1 MRVDSH
7 QHFWRYS
14 AQQQPWIDDS
24 MAVLRRDFMPPEL
37 GLELKQ
43 VGVDA
48 SVAVQVGQSLAETEF
63 LLDLAEQHRFI
74 RGVVGWV
81 DLRAPELVRTLEVLS
96 AHERFKGVRHIVQS
110 EPAGFLAEPAFR
122 AGVAE
127 LARFDLSY
135 DVLVYAHQLP
145 EAVDFVRALPEVRFV
160 LDHLAKPPIREG
172 RLDPWREHLRRLAEL
187 PNVACKLSGLV
198 TEAAWNG
205 WQPSEL
211 RPFIDAAVDSFG
223 PGRLLMG
230 SDWPVCTLAGS
241 YRDVMGVFFDYFASF
256 SAAEQAAIFGDTAA
270 RVYRLSA

>member
-14 AQQQPWIDDS
+14 AQQHPWIDDS

-37 GLELKQ
+37 ELELKQ
-43 VGVDA
+43 AGVDV
-48 SVAVQVGQSLAETEF
+48 SVAVQVGQSLAETQF
-63 LLDLAEQHRFI
+63 LLGLAEQHRFI

-81 DLRAPELVRTLEVLS
+81 DLRAPELTRTLETLS

-110 EPAGFLAEPAFR
+110 EPAGFLGDPAFR

-160 LDHLAKPPIREG
+160 LDHLAKPPIRAGQLE
-172 RLDPWREHLRRLAEL
+172 PWREQLRRMAAL

-198 TEAAWNG
+198 TEAAWHG
-205 WQPSEL
+205 WQRSEL
-211 RPFIDAAVDSFG
+211 LPFIDAAVDGFG
-223 PGRLLMG
+223 PSRLLIG

-241 YRDVMGVFFDYFASF
+241 YREVMAIFLDYFASF

>member
-14 AQQQPWIDDS
+14 PQGQPWMDDR

-37 GLELKQ
+37 ERELKHT
-43 VGVDA
+43 GVDA
-48 SVAVQVGQSLAETEF
+48 SVAVQAGQSLAETQF
-63 LLDLAEQHRFI
+63 LLELAEQHRFI

-81 DLRAPELVRTLEVLS
+81 DLRSPELTRTLEALS

-110 EPAGFLAEPAFR
+110 EPAGFLAEAVFQ
-122 AGVAE
+122 AGVAQ

-135 DVLVYAHQLP
+135 DVLIDAHQLL
-145 EAVDFVRALPEVRFV
+145 EAVDFVRALPKVRFV
-160 LDHLAKPPIREG
+160 LDHLAKPPIRAGQLE
-172 RLDPWREHLRRLAEL
+172 PWRQQLGLLAEL
-187 PNVACKLSGLV
+187 PNVVCKLSGLV
-198 TEAAWNG
+198 TEAAWNS

-211 RPFIDAAVDSFG
+211 LPFIDVAVESFG
-223 PGRLLMG
+223 PTRLLVG

-241 YRDVMGVFFDYFASF
+241 YGDVMGVFLDYFASF